1 MPASCRGQ
9 VLPRLAATEAWV
21 RLRMDDRHT
30 TATTTGLGHRRLAMA
45 GAAGTV
51 GLHPEAPMD
60 GTTITEPREAA
71 PRPRVVATPMPVSLR
86 PVGRLGMG
94 RAASRYP
101 QIGNARSPGFS
112 LSE

>member
-9 VLPRLAATEAWV
+9 VLPRLAAAEAWV
-21 RLRMDDRHT
+21 RPRMDDRHT

-60 GTTITEPREAA
+60 GPTIRELREAA
-71 PRPRVVATPMPVSLR
+71 PRPRGVATPMAGSLR
-86 PVGRLGMG
+86 PGVRQGRG
-94 RAASRYP
+94 RGDRRRP
-101 QIGNARSPGFS
+101 Q
-112 LSE
+112 